1 MVHWCHG
8 RIRYSS
14 RPRPA
19 RSGGYAGA
27 QLLGCQRVAAPRVA
41 FQVQTHPRQ
50 PSQSAPEPWR
60 VQGGYAGAQL
70 LGGQRVAAPVAFQV
84 QTHPRPPF
92 QSAPQLWRVQGPP
105 SQSAPEQWRVQGAA
119 MGGWRGNAD
128 GAQSEAPPHRL
139 LLPFSFGNWSTS
151 EALLVQLMAPL
162 PFAESFVPPFE
173 ASPPESPTRQRSRTP
188 LRSPQPLVIQ
198 PSSQPSQLSSNP
210 LSSRPLSSQEEF
222 EDQVREVQEAPGQLT
237 RVWVTW
243 HSLLGLW
250 GSPMW

>member
-1 MVHWCHG
+1 MHWCHG

-188 LRSPQPLVIQ
+188 LRSPQP
-198 PSSQPSQLSSNP
+198 SSSSP
-210 LSSRPLSSQEEF
+210 HHSHHSSRRTPCRRGRCPHRRSSRIRCERF
-222 EDQVREVQEAPGQLT
+222 RRRLA
-237 RVWVTW
+237 
-243 HSLLGLW
+243 S
-250 GSPMW
+250 SPESG